1 MKHIFSL
8 LLVALTLP
16 FFAACSEDTGS
27 NPHLQDAASF
37 VLNEPPFAANNVYD
51 LKHAKYVELTTSQPA
66 YGFPASTVYTVEV
79 SLTGDSAS
87 FIALPTTHTSAR
99 MNVPASELN
108 DAILKLAGSVTPT
121 TALPVFIRLRANIY
135 GNENLGKSLSN
146 TIRLPQVLPYA
157 PQVTATL
164 PEKMYITGSFP
175 AADNWSKWVMLNPAY
190 GKAGYFYGVV
200 YFSANAEFK
209 VNPDNAW
216 AGRDKG
222 FGQLTIDDQTGS
234 NLVSADAANEGA
246 NIKVSHAGWYTVVVE
261 TAVNGNKVDYTL
273 HFLPAEV
280 YLFGAT
286 NGGTWEWNNN
296 FLFTVP
302 ATENGDFVSPV
313 LSAAGE
319 VRIAIKTTTDWWRTE
334 LTLLDGKTIFY
345 RDADLPDGWNKDK
358 GAAYSIQGKV
368 GQQIHLNF
376 TTGEGSVAN

>member
-1 MKHIFSL
+1 MKHILSL
-8 LLVALTLP
+8 LLVSLTLP

-37 VLNEPPFAANNVYD
+37 VLNEPAFAANNVYD
-51 LKHAKYVELTTSQPA
+51 LKHAQYVELTTSQPA

-87 FIALPTTHTSAR
+87 FIALPTTHTTAR
-99 MNVPASELN
+99 LHVPASELN

-200 YFSANAEFK
+200 YFSANAEF
-209 VNPDNAW
+209 
-216 AGRDKG
+216 
-222 FGQLTIDDQTGS
+222 
-234 NLVSADAANEGA
+234 
-246 NIKVSHAGWYTVVVE
+246 
-261 TAVNGNKVDYTL
+261 
-273 HFLPAEV
+273 
-280 YLFGAT
+280 
-286 NGGTWEWNNN
+286 
-296 FLFTVP
+296 
-302 ATENGDFVSPV
+302 
-313 LSAAGE
+313 
-319 VRIAIKTTTDWWRTE
+319 
-334 LTLLDGKTIFY
+334 
-345 RDADLPDGWNKDK
+345 
-358 GAAYSIQGKV
+358 
-368 GQQIHLNF
+368 
-376 TTGEGSVAN
+376 